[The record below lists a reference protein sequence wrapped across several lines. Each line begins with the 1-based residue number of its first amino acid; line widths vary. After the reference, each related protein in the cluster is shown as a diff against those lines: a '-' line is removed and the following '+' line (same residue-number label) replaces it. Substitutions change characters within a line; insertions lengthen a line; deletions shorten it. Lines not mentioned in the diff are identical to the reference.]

1 MEPHRLQP
9 GLLPTF
15 RLFIV
20 LSATASILAWW
31 QVAPAFDVRGIS
43 SQVYQFSAGS
53 LALLLI
59 YTFSSRIRQ
68 ALGSAFL
75 PLALIVKAIHPVVGS
90 YLALFVF
97 VPQATREYFVL
108 TIMVRLLVNSECIV
122 IFTAWQYSLAWPLIV
137 GAAQCVLSVALAW
150 PYIEVGGPLYP
161 LYLAIVAMQII
172 TVPGTGLV
180 VGLLM
185 RGQRRQAE
193 ALDERNRKLASYA
206 STAEQLAITQERN
219 RLARELHDT
228 LAHSLSA
235 TAIQI
240 EAAQALAETN
250 EGAGRKM
257 LAQALQTTRNGL
269 TEARRSLHALRA
281 SPVED
286 LGLPR
291 AVRDLAESQAERAG
305 FKLRLRI
312 DATPENLGPE
322 AQQCVYRVAQ
332 EALSNAARHAAA
344 GCVEVALAT
353 ENGRVRLSVIDDG
366 RGFDPAAVAETRY
379 GLRGLRERAEM
390 IGGALF
396 VESTKDKGT
405 RVAFEM
411 STG

>member
-1 MEPHRLQP
+1 MQPRPLQP

-20 LSATASILAWW
+20 MSAVATALAWR
-31 QVAPAFDVRGIS
+31 QVAPALDM
-43 SQVYQFSAGS
+43 QVAPAIYQFSAGS
-53 LALLLI
+53 MVVLLL
-59 YTFSSRIRQ
+59 YTSSSRIRQ
-68 ALGSAFL
+68 ALGGAFL
-75 PLALIVKAIHPVVGS
+75 PLALIFKAVQPVVGS
-90 YLALFVF
+90 YLAVSLFV
-97 VPQATREYFVL
+97 PEPAREYFVL
-108 TIMVRLLVNSECIV
+108 TIMMRLLVNSVCIV
-122 IFTAWQYSLAWPLIV
+122 IFTAWQYSMVWTLVLGV
-137 GAAQCVLSVALAW
+137 AQCAISTALAW
-150 PYIEVGGPLYP
+150 PYVQVGGPLYA
-161 LYLAIVAMQII
+161 LYFSIIGMQIV
-172 TVPGTGLV
+172 TVPAIALV
-180 VGLLM
+180 VGWLM
-185 RGQRRQAE
+185 REQRRQAQD
-193 ALDERNRKLASYA
+193 LDERNRKLARYA

-240 EAAQALAETN
+240 EAAQALAETD

-286 LGLPR
+286 LGLPQ
-291 AVRDLAESQAERAG
+291 AVRDLAESLAQRAG

-312 DATPENLGPE
+312 DTMPDNLGPE

-332 EALSNAARHAAA
+332 EALSNVARHAGA
-344 GCVEVALAT
+344 GCVEVVLGT
-353 ENGRVRLSVIDDG
+353 EDGRVRLSVSDDG
-366 RGFDPAAVAETRY
+366 RGFEPEAVAETRY

-390 IGGALF
+390 IGGALL

-405 RVAFEM
+405 KVAFEM
-411 STG
+411 SAA

>member
-1 MEPHRLQP
+1 MEPRPLQP

-20 LSATASILAWW
+20 LSAVATAVAWR
-31 QVAPAFDVRGIS
+31 QVAPALDMRVAPE
-43 SQVYQFSAGS
+43 VYQYSAGS
-53 LALLLI
+53 LVVLLL
-59 YTFSSRIRQ
+59 YTFSSRMRR
-68 ALGSAFL
+68 ALGGTFL
-75 PLALIVKAIHPVVGS
+75 PLALLFKAVQPVVAS
-90 YLALFVF
+90 YLVLSWF
-97 VPQATREYFVL
+97 VPDGVREYFVL
-108 TIMVRLLVNSECIV
+108 AIMMRLLVSSQCIV
-122 IFTAWQYSLAWPLIV
+122 IFTAWQYPLVWPLV
-137 GAAQCVLSVALAW
+137 MAFAQCVISAALAW
-150 PYIEVGGPLYP
+150 PYIQVSGPLYA
-161 LYLAIVAMQII
+161 LYVSMVGMQIVA
-172 TVPGTGLV
+172 VPATGLV
-180 VGLLM
+180 VGLLT
-185 RGQRRQAE
+185 RAQRRQAQD
-193 ALDERNRKLASYA
+193 LDERNRKLAQYA

-240 EAAQALAETN
+240 EAAQALAETD

-286 LGLPR
+286 LGLPQ
-291 AVRDLAESQAERAG
+291 AVRDMAESLAQRAG
-305 FKLRLRI
+305 FKLRLHI

-322 AQQCVYRVAQ
+322 TQQCVYRVAQ

-344 GCVEVALAT
+344 GCVEVSLAT
-353 ENGRVRLSVIDDG
+353 KNGRVRLSVIDDG
-366 RGFDPAAVAETRY
+366 RGFDMAAVADSRY

-405 RVAFEM
+405 KVAFEM
-411 STG
+411 SAG

>member
-1 MEPHRLQP
+1 MEPCRLQP

-20 LSATASILAWW
+20 LSAAASALAWH
-31 QVAPAFDVRGIS
+31 QVSPAFDVRVS
-43 SQVYQFSAGS
+43 PEVYLFSAAS
-53 LALLLI
+53 LAFLLL
-59 YTFSSRIRQ
+59 YSFSSRLRQ
-68 ALGSAFL
+68 TLGRAFL
-75 PLALIVKAIHPVVGS
+75 PLALLVKALHPVVGS
-90 YLALFVF
+90 YLALSLF
-97 VPQATREYFVL
+97 VPGAAREYFVL

-137 GAAQCVLSVALAW
+137 GAAQCVISAALAW
-150 PYIEVGGPLYP
+150 PYIHAGEPLYP
-161 LYLAIVAMQII
+161 LYLSIVAMQII
-172 TVPGTGLV
+172 TVPATGLV
-180 VGLLM
+180 VGLLT
-185 RGQRRQAE
+185 RAQRRQE
-193 ALDERNRKLASYA
+193 QALDERNRKLAQYA
-206 STAEQLAITQERN
+206 SAAEQLAITQERN

-240 EAAQALAETN
+240 EAAQALAEN
-250 EGAGRKM
+250 DEAAGRKM
-257 LAQALQTTRNGL
+257 LARALQTTRDGL
-269 TEARRSLHALRA
+269 TEARRSLRALRA

-286 LGLPR
+286 LGLPQ
-291 AVRDLAESQAERAG
+291 AVRDLAESLAERAG
-305 FKLRLRI
+305 FTLHLRI
-312 DATPENLGPE
+312 DTTPENLGPD

-366 RGFDPAAVAETRY
+366 RGFDPAAVADTRY

-390 IGGALF
+390 IGGELL

-405 RVAFEM
+405 KVALEM
-411 STG
+411 SAG

>member
-9 GLLPTF
+9 GLLPAF
-15 RLFIV
+15 RLFIIS
-20 LSATASILAWW
+20 SAAAVALAWW
-31 QVAPAFDVRGIS
+31 HLAPAFDVRGGS
-43 SQVYQFSAGS
+43 LDTYQFSAGS

-59 YTFSSRIRQ
+59 YTFSSRIRL
-68 ALGSAFL
+68 ALGRAYL
-75 PLALIVKAIHPVVGS
+75 PLALFLKAVQPVIDS
-90 YLALFVF
+90 YLALALF
-97 VPQATREYFVL
+97 VPQAAREYFVL

-122 IFTAWQYSLAWPLIV
+122 IFTAWQYALAWPLAV
-137 GAAQCVLSVALAW
+137 GAAQCALSAALAW
-150 PYIEVGGPLYP
+150 PYIDAGGPLYP
-161 LYLAIVAMQII
+161 LYLAIVAVQMI

-180 VGLLM
+180 VGLLT
-185 RGQRRQAE
+185 RAQRRQAQ
-193 ALDERNRKLASYA
+193 ALDERNRKLARYA
-206 STAEQLAITQERN
+206 STAEQLAVTQERN

-235 TAIQI
+235 TVIQI
-240 EAAQALAETN
+240 EAAQALAETD

-257 LAQALQTTRNGL
+257 LAQALQTTRDGL

-291 AVRDLAESQAERAG
+291 AVQDLAQSLAERAG
-305 FKLRLRI
+305 FRLRLRI
-312 DATPENLGPE
+312 DTTPENLGPE
-322 AQQCVYRVAQ
+322 AEQCVYRVAQ
-332 EALSNAARHAAA
+332 EALNNAARHAAA

-366 RGFDPAAVAETRY
+366 RGFDPAAIADARY

-390 IGGALF
+390 IGGVLL

-405 RVAFEM
+405 KVAFEV
-411 STG
+411 GAG